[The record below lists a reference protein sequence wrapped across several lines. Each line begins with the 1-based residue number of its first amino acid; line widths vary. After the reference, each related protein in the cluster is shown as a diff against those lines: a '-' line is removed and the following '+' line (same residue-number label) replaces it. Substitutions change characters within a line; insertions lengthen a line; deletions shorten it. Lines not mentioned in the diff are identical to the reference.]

1 MVKAINEM
9 KYSWARFL
17 IVLLL
22 SGCAVEPMVPP
33 KLDLPPRATPTA
45 TESTGTAG
53 RSDGVTVAK
62 NPQTPVPPAKITAPV
77 AAVSS
82 EPQAANITLNFESL
96 PLPAF
101 IQSVYAIAL
110 KRTISVDPSI
120 ETSKDLVTLHS
131 GKALT
136 AAEAESSARIL
147 LKTYGIAV
155 VEAGGLTRI
164 VPDRANTAYMPEIRR
179 GNALSDS
186 PLPLRPVFQLIE
198 LQAVRNNDI
207 DGYLQTLFGSKIA
220 RTPDPSRNAIMLAG
234 NGDDVQAAIE
244 AVRILDQPL
253 FKGRDSIRITPLLMT
268 ADDMAKRL
276 TEILTQEGYSVGTA
290 IAGGVQYPITLL
302 PIAGVNSVIVFA
314 QSKDIV
320 KHIVEWANVLD
331 KPVEKSVGRSYFSY
345 TVKNTDATR
354 LQETVQQLLQSAPAK
369 TSNAPGAPTVTTSQ
383 TNVVVDKGTN
393 TLIFR
398 ASGDDYND
406 VIRLLHELDRPARQA
421 LIEVTV
427 AEVTVGDTINTG
439 VDWIFSRLNKSGLNV
454 TGLGG
459 NTSGVS
465 GVPSLGSNTTAGSGS
480 DAKST
485 TGNFAGFIVSQFDGN
500 NSPRL
505 ILNALASDDKATVL
519 SSPKL
524 IARSGETAN
533 FVVGSEVPVTTGVQS
548 NANTGGGTLT
558 TVQYRSTGVILKI
571 KPVIHSSDQ
580 VDLEVT
586 TEVSSVLDKA
596 TAVGSSPSF
605 SKRAVDTKLTLRHGS
620 TYILGGLVSADS
632 SKTNSGVPFLKDI
645 PVVGR
650 AFGSNADSKHR
661 TEMVVLI
668 TPYIVSDDGEARA
681 VTDAFRKQLG
691 PWAGDIKPATADKP

>member
-1 MVKAINEM
+1 MKVIQAI
-9 KYSWARFL
+9 KHPRARVL
-17 IVLLL
+17 AVLLL
-22 SGCAVEPMVPP
+22 SGCAMQPMVPP
-33 KLDLPPRATPTA
+33 KLDLPPRQAA
-45 TESTGTAG
+45 TGTEQAEAVARG
-53 RSDGVTVAK
+53 EGVTIAK
-62 NPQTPVPPAKITAPV
+62 NPPAPAAPAKAAPATSATA
-77 AAVSS
+77 A
-82 EPQAANITLNFESL
+82 EPQTANIVLNFESL

-110 KRTISVDPSI
+110 KRTVSIDPAV
-120 ETSKDLVTLHS
+120 EARKDLVTLHS
-131 GKALT
+131 GKPLT
-136 AAEAESSARIL
+136 AAEAESSARVL

-155 VEAGGLTRI
+155 VDVGGLTRI
-164 VPDRANTAYMPEIRR
+164 VPDSANTAYMAEIRR
-179 GNALSDS
+179 GNALPDS
-186 PLPLRPVFQLIE
+186 PLPLRPVFQLVE
-198 LQAVRNNDI
+198 LQAVRNTDI
-207 DGYLQTLFGSKIA
+207 EGYLQTLFGSKVT
-220 RTPDPSRNAIMLAG
+220 RVPDGSRNAILLGG
-234 NGDDVQAAIE
+234 NGDDVQAAME
-244 AVRILDQPL
+244 AIRILDQPL
-253 FKGRDSIRITPLLMT
+253 FKGRDSIRITPLLMS

-290 IAGGVQYPITLL
+290 IPGGVGYPITLL
-302 PIAGVNSVIVFA
+302 PIPGVNTVIVFA

-320 KHIVEWANVLD
+320 KHIVDWANVLD

-345 TVKNTDATR
+345 TVKNTDASR
-354 LQETVQQLLQSAPAK
+354 LQETVQQLLQSAPAR
-369 TSNAPGAPTVTTSQ
+369 TATPGAPAVTTPLS

-459 NTSGVS
+459 NTSGVTGT
-465 GVPSLGSNTTAGSGS
+465 GVPSLGTTTTTGSGS
-480 DAKST
+480 DAKTT
-485 TGNFAGFIVSQFDGN
+485 TGNFSGFIVSQFDGLGN
-500 NSPRL
+500 PRV

-548 NANTGGGTLT
+548 NASTGGGTLT
-558 TVQYRSTGVILKI
+558 SVQYRSTGVILKI

-580 VDLEVT
+580 VDLEVN

-632 SKTNSGVPFLKDI
+632 SKTDTGIPFLKDI

-691 PWAGDIKPATADKP
+691 AWAEDIKPAGKPQ